1 MYENYFIVD
10 IETCPI
16 DLENYFSLDEEERI
30 KKLNPIDSKI
40 VAIGVRVKGENKLFF
55 GDEKEILTKF
65 WEEWKR
71 LRQEHS
77 DTFLVGFNVT
87 NFDIPFI
94 VSKSFVHD
102 IEIVP
107 FSLKSILDVK
117 DKINA
122 YRWGKTRGKLKEYGE
137 LLGMDVL
144 GMDGSQIPELCKNND
159 WETIKKYLSK
169 DLEITDKLFERAK
182 STGIIHIS
190 RY

>member
-16 DLENYFSLDEEERI
+16 NLDEYFSLEEEERV

-40 VAIGVRVKGENKLFF
+40 VAIGVRNKGESKLFL

-71 LRQEHS
+71 LKQEHA
-77 DTFLVGFNVT
+77 DTVLVGFNVA

-94 VSKSFVHD
+94 VSKSFVHN